1 MSIPNELTEIVEL
14 ILEED
19 LEQAEYHLLIE
30 STEERIIQ
38 ALDGERMPMD
48 YMLKF
53 EQFLD
58 EHDIYLFDGW
68 DTAQFVTKPRIEK
81 YWAFFYLKASKD
93 TDLRGALRIQN
104 SKEGQNKVG
113 VKKTGDGYIFEFKIL
128 KRYLDQ
134 LDQKNKEEASR
145 VAGDEFEQIGQS

>member
-38 ALDGERMPMD
+38 ALSGERMPMD

-68 DTAQFVTKPRIEK
+68 DTAQFITKPRIEK
-81 YWAFFYLKASKD
+81 YWAFFYLKTSKD

>member
-14 ILEED
+14 ILEEN
-19 LEQAEYHLLIE
+19 LEEAEYHLLIE

-48 YMLKF
+48 YLLKF

-68 DTAQFVTKPRIEK
+68 DKAQFIRKPRIER
-81 YWAFFYLKASKD
+81 YWAFFYLKAGKD
-93 TDLRGALRIQN
+93 TDLRGALRIKN
-104 SKEGQNKVG
+104 SKEGQNRVG
-113 VKKTGDGYIFEFKIL
+113 VKETGDGYIFEFKIL

-145 VAGDEFEQIGQS
+145 VASDEFEQIGQS

>member
-38 ALDGERMPMD
+38 ALSGERMPMD

-68 DTAQFVTKPRIEK
+68 DTAQFITKPRIEK
-81 YWAFFYLKASKD
+81 YWAFFYLKTSKD

-145 VAGDEFEQIGQS
+145 VASDEFEQIGQS

>member
-145 VAGDEFEQIGQS
+145 VASDEFEQIGQS

>member
-68 DTAQFVTKPRIEK
+68 DTAQFITKPRIEK